1 MENRKENVKQQSKQQ
16 RNKSKTPDIVKIQKR
31 KNTSSTGSTPMKIP
45 KSAEVLK
52 EVQGAKNDDEDA
64 KKDEQEILELCITP
78 AERKAVCQQ
87 NQNQEEVI
95 TPEERKAVYQQ
106 NPQQEEVQFICQQGP
121 KQGPK

>member
-1 MENRKENVKQQSKQQ
+1 
-16 RNKSKTPDIVKIQKR
+16 
-31 KNTSSTGSTPMKIP
+31 MKIP

-64 KKDEQEILELCITP
+64 KNDEQEILELCITPAERNAVCQQNPQQEEVTTP

-95 TPEERKAVYQQ
+95 TPAERKAVYQQ
-106 NPQQEEVQFICQQGP
+106 NPQQEEVQFTCQQGP